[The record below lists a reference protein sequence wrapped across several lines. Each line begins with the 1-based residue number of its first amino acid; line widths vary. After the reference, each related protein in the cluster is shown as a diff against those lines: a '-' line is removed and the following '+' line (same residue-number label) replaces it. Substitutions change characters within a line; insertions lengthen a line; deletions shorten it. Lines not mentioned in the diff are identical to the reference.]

1 MLARLRLPSRVA
13 ARSFFKA
20 STPLLGG
27 EDLKR
32 EPSIYDIKKAFA
44 DKCFTI
50 FDVDGNGGTVKA
62 SELPVH
68 TPMYTRYTCINIIYT
83 PYGHK
88 IVVRVHIDPR
98 PTAVC
103 FQWSFAAHNACFP
116 VYDPST
122 THRTT
127 HHTLPYSYIPQLSI
141 SRRSRKALTTA
152 KSTPIL
158 WGWLWRTS
166 VSLSLAW

>member
-62 SELPVH
+62 SEGQGALTPRSHLH
-68 TPMYTRYTCINIIYT
+68 TST
-83 PYGHK
+83 
-88 IVVRVHIDPR
+88 
-98 PTAVC
+98 PTANGIFTPHTCVR
-103 FQWSFAAHNACFP
+103 
-116 VYDPST
+116 ST
-122 THRTT
+122 T
-127 HHTLPYSYIPQLSI
+127 
-141 SRRSRKALTTA
+141 A
-152 KSTPIL
+152 
-158 WGWLWRTS
+158 
-166 VSLSLAW
+166 

>member
-62 SELPVH
+62 SELRH
-68 TPMYTRYTCINIIYT
+68 NEWGTRSWCLSPRLLLPKEYIREY
-83 PYGHK
+83 
-88 IVVRVHIDPR
+88 IDPLV
-98 PTAVC
+98 T
-103 FQWSFAAHNACFP
+103 
-116 VYDPST
+116 
-122 THRTT
+122 RT
-127 HHTLPYSYIPQLSI
+127 
-141 SRRSRKALTTA
+141 
-152 KSTPIL
+152 KS
-158 WGWLWRTS
+158 
-166 VSLSLAW
+166 

>member
-62 SELPVH
+62 SELRH
-68 TPMYTRYTCINIIYT
+68 NEWGTRSCCEY
-83 PYGHK
+83 
-88 IVVRVHIDPR
+88 IDPR

-116 VYDPST
+116 VYDPSI

-127 HHTLPYSYIPQLSI
+127 HHTLSYSYIPQ
-141 SRRSRKALTTA
+141 
-152 KSTPIL
+152 
-158 WGWLWRTS
+158 
-166 VSLSLAW
+166 